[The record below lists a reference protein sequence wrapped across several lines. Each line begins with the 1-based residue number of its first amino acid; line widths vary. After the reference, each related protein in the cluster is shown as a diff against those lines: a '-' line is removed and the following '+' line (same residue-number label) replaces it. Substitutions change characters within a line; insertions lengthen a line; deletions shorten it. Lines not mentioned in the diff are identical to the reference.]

1 MESRTLHSQHLLT
14 RTIGLN
20 ANVVVAMASCGG
32 CSALVPVLLA
42 ELWPQLNVISQMD
55 AHHAAQAF
63 MLALEGGLSDM
74 EAPWD
79 VFSASVRTH
88 RLFPHSHCNLR
99 FTMTVC

>member
-74 EAPWD
+74 EAPWTSSRPVYVHTAYSPTLTATCD
-79 VFSASVRTH
+79 
-88 RLFPHSHCNLR
+88 LL
-99 FTMTVC
+99 